1 VLHLGKFCSFAVVD
15 SPALVKEL
23 MQFDVELWLFGIAA
37 SLEESLEEP
46 SSATTMVPPHMLALQ
61 STIRLPMRQTHRR
74 VMSEVP
80 SNHTRYS
87 AFPALDDSP
96 NPMHKDRQR
105 TEALLRL
112 HGNPTATAGSPVDAA
127 SGGPETDIE
136 AMYRW
141 VHVEC
146 SWSSCTHVCKK
157 WRRAIMKFWQ
167 RQGAPQ
173 QPTVMDRI
181 YDKFMPRDVKRVKLI
196 TSRYRL

>member
-1 VLHLGKFCSFAVVD
+1 
-15 SPALVKEL
+15 

-37 SLEESLEEP
+37 SLEDTLDIEEP
-46 SSATTMVPPHMLALQ
+46 SSATTMVPPHML
-61 STIRLPMRQTHRR
+61 TMRSAGSGKMPTFRPSHRR

-80 SNHTRYS
+80 SNTTASRYS
-87 AFPALDDSP
+87 AFPPLDSP
-96 NPMHKDRQR
+96 IIPDAKGDKDRKR
-105 TEALLRL
+105 TEALLKL
-112 HGNPTATAGSPVDAA
+112 HGNPAVTAASPTPTSAGGGAG
-127 SGGPETDIE
+127 SGGPESDIE

-146 SWSSCTHVCKK
+146 AWSSCTPVCKK
-157 WRRAIMKFWQ
+157 WRRAIVKFWQ